1 MSEFGISAEGFKR
14 KRLDQ
19 LLAELNDEVKSI
31 FGDNFNVSPE
41 SPDGQVNGTISE
53 SNANLWEIA
62 EESYNAFN
70 PSAATGVTLSNLVQ
84 LNGITRLAATS
95 SRVQLTLTG
104 DTTTVIPAGSL
115 VSTSDT
121 GTQFSTEI
129 EVTLD
134 GAGNG
139 VVFANAFQDGSPL
152 TGPVVALSGT
162 VTEIDT
168 PITGWAT
175 VTNLADA
182 QEGTNEESDVE
193 LRSRRERSV
202 AKDAQGIT
210 DAIFSAVRNI
220 DGVTQT
226 VVLENDTD
234 SIDVNGLP
242 PHSFEVIVV
251 GGLDTD
257 IGDTIWLKKP
267 AGILSF
273 GTTTVQIL
281 DSQSLPHD
289 ISFSRPT
296 EVDIYVDVQVT
307 KFTDYPANGDDLIK
321 QAIVDYAN
329 GELVADRGFS
339 LSDDVIYTRLYTPI
353 NSVQGHEI
361 DTVFIDI
368 TASPTGVV
376 NIPIDADEISNFT
389 VANISVTSV

>member
-62 EESYNAFN
+62 EDSYNAFN

-84 LNGITRLAATS
+84 LNGITRLSATS
-95 SRVQLTLTG
+95 SRVQLTITG
-104 DTTTVIPAGSL
+104 TANTTIPVGSL

-139 VVFANAFQDGSPL
+139 VVFANAFQDGQPL
-152 TGPVVALSGT
+152 TGPVIALVGT

-168 PITGWAT
+168 PITGWST

-182 QEGTNEESDVE
+182 QEGTNEETDVE

-202 AKDAQGIT
+202 AKDAQAII

-226 VVLENDTD
+226 VVLENDTN
-234 SIDVNGLP
+234 SVDVNGLP

-251 GGLDTD
+251 GGLDTV

-281 DSQSLPHD
+281 DSQTLPHD
-289 ISFSRPT
+289 ISFTRPT

-307 KFTDYPANGDDLIK
+307 KFADYPANGDDLIK

-329 GELVADRGFS
+329 GELVAGRGFS
-339 LSDDVIYTRLYTPI
+339 LADDVIYTRLYTPI

-361 DTVFIDI
+361 DTVFVDV
-368 TASPTGVV
+368 TASPTGVI
-376 NIPIDADEISNFT
+376 NIPIGVDEISNFT